1 MVIYLYK
8 KRVVILKIISFI
20 LLFIFLY
27 GLSYF
32 SSYVKYKDR
41 YYVELDGL
49 RLENQILKKELND
62 LSKIKYDD
70 GVIAKVILRDMY
82 SFYDELVINVGS
94 KDNINIYDSV
104 ICNGSLVGI
113 VTKVNDNTS
122 NVKLISSN
130 YNISVKIGN
139 TYGNL
144 NKGIVTMI
152 DKYSDISVGDLVYTS
167 GLDNILGN
175 IYIGKVKDI
184 SLDEDGLSN
193 KVIIEYED
201 NNYLNYVYVVGKISW
216 LFYILL

>member
-32 SSYVKYKDR
+32 SSYIKYKDR

-49 RLENQILKKELND
+49 RLENQLLKKELND
-62 LSKIKYDD
+62 LVNINYEE
-70 GVIAKVILRDMY
+70 GIIAKVILRDMY

-94 KDNINIYDSV
+94 NDNINIYDSV

-113 VTKVNDNTS
+113 VTKVNDKTS

-167 GLDNILGN
+167 GLDNILSD
-175 IYIGKVKDI
+175 IYIGKVKDV

-201 NNYLNYVYVVGKISW
+201 NSNLNYVYVVGKIS
-216 LFYILL
+216 

>member
-27 GLSYF
+27 GLAYF
-32 SSYVKYKDR
+32 SSYIKYKDR

-49 RLENQILKKELND
+49 RLENRLLKKELNE

-144 NKGIVTMI
+144 NKGVVTMV

-175 IYIGKVKDI
+175 IYIGKVKEI
-184 SLDEDGLSN
+184 SLDEDRLSN

-201 NNYLNYVYVVGKISW
+201 NNYLNYVYVVGKLS
-216 LFYILL
+216 

>member
-27 GLSYF
+27 GLAYF
-32 SSYVKYKDR
+32 SSYIKYKDR

-49 RLENQILKKELND
+49 RLENQLLKKELND
-62 LSKIKYDD
+62 LVNINYEE
-70 GVIAKVILRDMY
+70 GIIAKVILRDMY

-144 NKGIVTMI
+144 NKGIITMV
-152 DKYSDISVGDLVYTS
+152 DKYSDISIGDLVYTS
-167 GLDNILGN
+167 GLDNILNN
-175 IYIGKVKDI
+175 IYIGKVKDV

-201 NNYLNYVYVVGKISW
+201 NNYLNYVYVVGKIS
-216 LFYILL
+216 

>member
-27 GLSYF
+27 GLAYF
-32 SSYVKYKDR
+32 SSYIKYKDR

-49 RLENQILKKELND
+49 RLENQLLKKELND
-62 LSKIKYDD
+62 LVNTNYEEGI
-70 GVIAKVILRDMY
+70 IAKVILRDMY

-152 DKYSDISVGDLVYTS
+152 DKYSDISAGDLVYTS
-167 GLDNILGN
+167 GLDNILSD

-201 NNYLNYVYVVGKISW
+201 NCNLNYVYVVGKIS
-216 LFYILL
+216 

>member
-27 GLSYF
+27 GLAYF
-32 SSYVKYKDR
+32 SSYIKYKDR

-49 RLENQILKKELND
+49 RLENQLLKKELND
-62 LSKIKYDD
+62 LVNTNYEEGI
-70 GVIAKVILRDMY
+70 IAKVILRDMY

-104 ICNGSLVGI
+104 IYNGSLVGI

-152 DKYSDISVGDLVYTS
+152 DKYSDISAGDLVYTS
-167 GLDNILGN
+167 GLDNILSD

-201 NNYLNYVYVVGKISW
+201 NCNLNYVYVVGKIS
-216 LFYILL
+216 

>member
-32 SSYVKYKDR
+32 SSYIKYKDR

-49 RLENQILKKELND
+49 RLENQLLKKELNG
-62 LSKIKYDD
+62 LVNINYDE

-113 VTKVNDNTS
+113 VTKVNDKTS

-144 NKGIVTMI
+144 NKGIITMV
-152 DKYSDISVGDLVYTS
+152 DKYSDISIGDLVYTS
-167 GLDNILGN
+167 GLDNILSD

-201 NNYLNYVYVVGKISW
+201 NCNLNYVYVVGKIS
-216 LFYILL
+216 

>member
-27 GLSYF
+27 GLAYF
-32 SSYVKYKDR
+32 SSYIKYKDR

-49 RLENQILKKELND
+49 RLENHLLKKELND
-62 LSKIKYDD
+62 LVNINFDE
-70 GVIAKVILRDMY
+70 GVIAKVILRNMY

-104 ICNGSLVGI
+104 IYNGSLVGI
-113 VTKVNDNTS
+113 VVKVNDNTS

-144 NKGIVTMI
+144 NKGIITMV
-152 DKYSDISVGDLVYTS
+152 DKYSDISIGDLVYTS
-167 GLDNILGN
+167 GLDNILN
-175 IYIGKVKDI
+175 DIYIGKVKDI

-201 NNYLNYVYVVGKISW
+201 NSNLNYVYVVGKIS
-216 LFYILL
+216 

>member
-27 GLSYF
+27 CLAYF
-32 SSYVKYKDR
+32 SSYIKYKDR

-49 RLENQILKKELND
+49 RLENQLLKKELND
-62 LSKIKYDD
+62 LVNINYEE
-70 GVIAKVILRDMY
+70 GIIAKVILRDMY

-94 KDNINIYDSV
+94 NDNINIYDSV

-113 VTKVNDNTS
+113 VTKVNDKTS

-144 NKGIVTMI
+144 NKGIITMI

-167 GLDNILGN
+167 GLDNILSD
-175 IYIGKVKDI
+175 IYIGKVKDV

-201 NNYLNYVYVVGKISW
+201 NSNLNYVYVVGKIS
-216 LFYILL
+216 

>member
-27 GLSYF
+27 GLAYF
-32 SSYVKYKDR
+32 SSYIKYKDR

-49 RLENQILKKELND
+49 RLENQLLKKELND
-62 LSKIKYDD
+62 LVNTNYEEGI
-70 GVIAKVILRDMY
+70 IAKVILRDMY

-167 GLDNILGN
+167 GLDNILSD

-201 NNYLNYVYVVGKISW
+201 NCNLNYVYVVGKIS
-216 LFYILL
+216 

>member
-32 SSYVKYKDR
+32 SSYIKYKDR

-49 RLENQILKKELND
+49 RLENQLLKKELNE
-62 LSKIKYDD
+62 LSNTNYEEGI
-70 GVIAKVILRDMY
+70 IAKVILRDMY

-113 VTKVNDNTS
+113 VTKVNDKTS

-167 GLDNILGN
+167 GLDNILSD
-175 IYIGKVKDI
+175 IYIGKVKDV

-201 NNYLNYVYVVGKISW
+201 NCNLNYVYVVGKIS
-216 LFYILL
+216 

>member
-27 GLSYF
+27 GLAYF

-49 RLENQILKKELND
+49 RLENQVLKKELND
-62 LSKIKYDD
+62 LVNTNYEEGI
-70 GVIAKVILRDMY
+70 IAKVILRDMY

-144 NKGIVTMI
+144 NKGVVTMV

-175 IYIGKVKDI
+175 IYIGKVKEI
-184 SLDEDGLSN
+184 SLDEDRLSN

-201 NNYLNYVYVVGKISW
+201 NNYLNYVYVVGKIS
-216 LFYILL
+216 

>member
-32 SSYVKYKDR
+32 SSYIKYKDR

-49 RLENQILKKELND
+49 RLENHLLKKELND
-62 LSKIKYDD
+62 LVNINYEE
-70 GVIAKVILRDMY
+70 GIIAKVILRDMY

-113 VTKVNDNTS
+113 VTKVNDKTS

-167 GLDNILGN
+167 GLDNILSD

-201 NNYLNYVYVVGKISW
+201 NCNLNYVYVVGKIS
-216 LFYILL
+216 

>member
-32 SSYVKYKDR
+32 SSYIKYKDR

-49 RLENQILKKELND
+49 RLENQLLKKELNE
-62 LSKIKYDD
+62 LSNTNYEEGI
-70 GVIAKVILRDMY
+70 IAKVILRDMY

-113 VTKVNDNTS
+113 VTKVNDKTS

-152 DKYSDISVGDLVYTS
+152 DKYSDISIGDLVYTS
-167 GLDNILGN
+167 GLDNILSD
-175 IYIGKVKDI
+175 IYIGKVKDV

-201 NNYLNYVYVVGKISW
+201 NCNLNYVYVVGKIS
-216 LFYILL
+216 

>member
-1 MVIYLYK
+1 MVIYLCK

-27 GLSYF
+27 GLAYF
-32 SSYVKYKDR
+32 SSYIKYKDR

-49 RLENQILKKELND
+49 RLENQLLKKELNG
-62 LSKIKYDD
+62 LVNINYDE
-70 GVIAKVILRDMY
+70 GVIAKVILRNMY

-104 ICNGSLVGI
+104 IYNGSLVGI

-144 NKGIVTMI
+144 NKGIITMV
-152 DKYSDISVGDLVYTS
+152 DKYSDISIGDLVYTS
-167 GLDNILGN
+167 GLDNILN
-175 IYIGKVKDI
+175 DIYIGKVKDI

-201 NNYLNYVYVVGKISW
+201 NSNLNYVYVVGKIS
-216 LFYILL
+216 

>member
-27 GLSYF
+27 CLAYF
-32 SSYVKYKDR
+32 SSYIKYKDR

-49 RLENQILKKELND
+49 RLENHLLKKELNG
-62 LSKIKYDD
+62 LVNINYEE
-70 GVIAKVILRDMY
+70 GIIAKVILRNMY

-94 KDNINIYDSV
+94 NDNINIYDSV

-144 NKGIVTMI
+144 NKGIITMV
-152 DKYSDISVGDLVYTS
+152 DKYSDISIGDLVYTS
-167 GLDNILGN
+167 GLDNILN
-175 IYIGKVKDI
+175 DIYIGKVKDI

-201 NNYLNYVYVVGKISW
+201 NCNLNYVYVVGKIS
-216 LFYILL
+216 

>member
-27 GLSYF
+27 GLAYF
-32 SSYVKYKDR
+32 SSYIKYKDR

-49 RLENQILKKELND
+49 RLENRLLKKELNE

-144 NKGIVTMI
+144 NKGVVTMV

-175 IYIGKVKDI
+175 IYIGKVKEI
-184 SLDEDGLSN
+184 SLDEDRLSN

-201 NNYLNYVYVVGKISW
+201 NNYLNYVYVVGKIS
-216 LFYILL
+216 

>member
-32 SSYVKYKDR
+32 SSYIKYKDR

-49 RLENQILKKELND
+49 RLENQLLKKELND
-62 LSKIKYDD
+62 LVNINYEE
-70 GVIAKVILRDMY
+70 GIIAKVILRDMY
-82 SFYDELVINVGS
+82 SFYDELVINVGG

-113 VTKVNDNTS
+113 VTKVNDKTS

-167 GLDNILGN
+167 GLDNILSD

-184 SLDEDGLSN
+184 SLDEDGLSY

-201 NNYLNYVYVVGKISW
+201 NCNLNYVYVVGKIS
-216 LFYILL
+216 

>member
-32 SSYVKYKDR
+32 SSYIKYKDR

-49 RLENQILKKELND
+49 RLENQLLKKELND
-62 LSKIKYDD
+62 LVNINYEE
-70 GVIAKVILRDMY
+70 GIIAKVILRDMY

-113 VTKVNDNTS
+113 VTKVNDKTS

-167 GLDNILGN
+167 GLDNILSD

-201 NNYLNYVYVVGKISW
+201 NCNLNYVYVVGKIS
-216 LFYILL
+216 

>member
-27 GLSYF
+27 VLAYF
-32 SSYVKYKDR
+32 SSYIKYKDR

-49 RLENQILKKELND
+49 RLKNQLLKKELND
-62 LSKIKYDD
+62 LVNINYDE
-70 GVIAKVILRDMY
+70 GVIAKVILRNMY

-104 ICNGSLVGI
+104 IYNGSLVGI

-144 NKGIVTMI
+144 NKGIITMV
-152 DKYSDISVGDLVYTS
+152 DKYSDISIGDLVYTS
-167 GLDNILGN
+167 GLDNILSD

-184 SLDEDGLSN
+184 SLDEDRLSN

-201 NNYLNYVYVVGKISW
+201 NSNLNYVYVVGKIS
-216 LFYILL
+216 

>member
-32 SSYVKYKDR
+32 SSYIKYKDR

-49 RLENQILKKELND
+49 RLENHLLKKELNG
-62 LSKIKYDD
+62 LVNINYDE

-113 VTKVNDNTS
+113 VTKVNDKTS

-167 GLDNILGN
+167 GLDNILSD
-175 IYIGKVKDI
+175 IYIGKVKDV

-201 NNYLNYVYVVGKISW
+201 NCNLNYVYVVGKIS
-216 LFYILL
+216 

>member
-32 SSYVKYKDR
+32 SSYIKYKDR

-49 RLENQILKKELND
+49 RLENQLLKKELNE
-62 LSKIKYDD
+62 LSNTNYEEGI
-70 GVIAKVILRDMY
+70 IAKVILRDMY

-113 VTKVNDNTS
+113 VTKVNDKTS

-167 GLDNILGN
+167 GLDNILSD

-201 NNYLNYVYVVGKISW
+201 NCNLNYVYVVGKIS
-216 LFYILL
+216 

>member
-32 SSYVKYKDR
+32 SSYIKYKDR

-49 RLENQILKKELND
+49 RLENHLLKKELNG
-62 LSKIKYDD
+62 LVNINYDE
-70 GVIAKVILRDMY
+70 GVIAKVILRNMY

-113 VTKVNDNTS
+113 VTKVNDKTS

-167 GLDNILGN
+167 GLDNILSD

-201 NNYLNYVYVVGKISW
+201 NCNLNYVYVVGKIS
-216 LFYILL
+216 

>member
-32 SSYVKYKDR
+32 SSYIKYKDR

-49 RLENQILKKELND
+49 RLENQLLKKELND
-62 LSKIKYDD
+62 LVNINYEE
-70 GVIAKVILRDMY
+70 GIIAKVILRDMY

-113 VTKVNDNTS
+113 VTKVNDKTS

-167 GLDNILGN
+167 GLDNILSD
-175 IYIGKVKDI
+175 IYIGKVKDV

-201 NNYLNYVYVVGKISW
+201 NCNLNYVYVVGKIS
-216 LFYILL
+216 

>member
-1 MVIYLYK
+1 MYK

-27 GLSYF
+27 GLAYF
-32 SSYVKYKDR
+32 SSYIKYKDR

-49 RLENQILKKELND
+49 RLENRLLKKELNE

-144 NKGIVTMI
+144 NKGVVTMV

-175 IYIGKVKDI
+175 IYIGKVKEI
-184 SLDEDGLSN
+184 SLDEDRLSN

-201 NNYLNYVYVVGKISW
+201 NNYLNYVYVVGKLS
-216 LFYILL
+216 

>member
-1 MVIYLYK
+1 MVIYLNK
-8 KRVVILKIISFI
+8 KRIVILKIISFI

-27 GLSYF
+27 CLAYF
-32 SSYVKYKDR
+32 SSYIKYKDR

-49 RLENQILKKELND
+49 RLENQLLKKELND
-62 LSKIKYDD
+62 LVNTNYEEGI
-70 GVIAKVILRDMY
+70 IAKVILRDMY

-104 ICNGSLVGI
+104 ICNGSLIGI

-167 GLDNILGN
+167 GLDNILN
-175 IYIGKVKDI
+175 DIYIGKVKDI

-201 NNYLNYVYVVGKISW
+201 NNYLNYVYVVGKIS
-216 LFYILL
+216 

>member
-8 KRVVILKIISFI
+8 KRVVILKINSYI

-27 GLSYF
+27 GLAYF
-32 SSYVKYKDR
+32 SSYIKYKDR

-49 RLENQILKKELND
+49 RLENQLLKKELNE
-62 LSKIKYDD
+62 LSNTNYEEGI
-70 GVIAKVILRDMY
+70 IAKVILRDMY

-144 NKGIVTMI
+144 NKGIITMV
-152 DKYSDISVGDLVYTS
+152 DKYSDISIGDLVYTS
-167 GLDNILGN
+167 GLDNILSD

-201 NNYLNYVYVVGKISW
+201 NCNLNYVYVVGKIS
-216 LFYILL
+216 

>member
-8 KRVVILKIISFI
+8 KRIVILKIISFI

-27 GLSYF
+27 GLAYF
-32 SSYVKYKDR
+32 SSYIKYKDR

-49 RLENQILKKELND
+49 RLENQLLKKELND
-62 LSKIKYDD
+62 LVNTNYEEGI
-70 GVIAKVILRDMY
+70 IAKVILRDMY

-144 NKGIVTMI
+144 NKGIVTMV
-152 DKYSDISVGDLVYTS
+152 DKYSDISIGDLVYTS
-167 GLDNILGN
+167 GLDNILSD

-201 NNYLNYVYVVGKISW
+201 NNYLNYVYVVGKIS
-216 LFYILL
+216 

>member
-27 GLSYF
+27 GLAYF

-49 RLENQILKKELND
+49 RLENQVLKKELND
-62 LSKIKYDD
+62 LVNTNYED
-70 GVIAKVILRDMY
+70 GIIAKVILRDMY

-144 NKGIVTMI
+144 NKGIITMV
-152 DKYSDISVGDLVYTS
+152 DKYSDISIGDLVYTS

-184 SLDEDGLSN
+184 FLDEDGLSN

-201 NNYLNYVYVVGKISW
+201 NNYLNYVYVVGKIS
-216 LFYILL
+216 

>member
-20 LLFIFLY
+20 LLFLFLY
-27 GLSYF
+27 GLAYF
-32 SSYVKYKDR
+32 SSYIKYKDR

-49 RLENQILKKELND
+49 RLENHLLKKELNG
-62 LSKIKYDD
+62 LVNINYDE

-113 VTKVNDNTS
+113 VTKVNDKTS

-167 GLDNILGN
+167 GLDNILSD
-175 IYIGKVKDI
+175 IYIGKVKDV

-201 NNYLNYVYVVGKISW
+201 NCNLNYVYVVGKIS
-216 LFYILL
+216 

>member
-201 NNYLNYVYVVGKISW
+201 NNYLNYVYVVGKIS
-216 LFYILL
+216 

>member
-1 MVIYLYK
+1 
-8 KRVVILKIISFI
+8 
-20 LLFIFLY
+20 
-27 GLSYF
+27 
-32 SSYVKYKDR
+32 
-41 YYVELDGL
+41 
-49 RLENQILKKELND
+49 
-62 LSKIKYDD
+62 
-70 GVIAKVILRDMY
+70 MY

-152 DKYSDISVGDLVYTS
+152 DKYSDISAGDLVYTS
-167 GLDNILGN
+167 GLDNILSD

-201 NNYLNYVYVVGKISW
+201 NCNLNYVYVVGKIS
-216 LFYILL
+216 

>member
-27 GLSYF
+27 GLAYF
-32 SSYVKYKDR
+32 SSYIKYKDR

-49 RLENQILKKELND
+49 RLENHLLKKELNG
-62 LSKIKYDD
+62 LVNINYDV
-70 GVIAKVILRDMY
+70 GVIAKVILRNMY

-104 ICNGSLVGI
+104 IYNGSLVGI
-113 VTKVNDNTS
+113 VAKVNDNTS

-144 NKGIVTMI
+144 NKGIITMV
-152 DKYSDISVGDLVYTS
+152 DKYSDISIGDLVYTS
-167 GLDNILGN
+167 GLDNILN
-175 IYIGKVKDI
+175 DIYIGKVKDI

-201 NNYLNYVYVVGKISW
+201 NSNLNYVYVVGKIS
-216 LFYILL
+216 

>member
-32 SSYVKYKDR
+32 SSYIKYKDR

-49 RLENQILKKELND
+49 RLENQLLKKELNE
-62 LSKIKYDD
+62 LSNTNYEEGI
-70 GVIAKVILRDMY
+70 IAKVILRDMY

-94 KDNINIYDSV
+94 NDNINIYDSV

-113 VTKVNDNTS
+113 VTKVNDKTS

-167 GLDNILGN
+167 GLDNILSD
-175 IYIGKVKDI
+175 IYIGKVKDV

-201 NNYLNYVYVVGKISW
+201 NCNLNYVYVVGKIS
-216 LFYILL
+216 

>member
-8 KRVVILKIISFI
+8 RRVVILKIISFI

-27 GLSYF
+27 VLAYF
-32 SSYVKYKDR
+32 SSYIKYKDR

-49 RLENQILKKELND
+49 RLENQLLKKELNG
-62 LSKIKYDD
+62 LVNINYDE

-104 ICNGSLVGI
+104 IYNGSLVGI

-144 NKGIVTMI
+144 NKGIITMV
-152 DKYSDISVGDLVYTS
+152 DKYSDISIGDLVYTS
-167 GLDNILGN
+167 GLDNILSD

-201 NNYLNYVYVVGKISW
+201 NSNLNYVYVVGKI
-216 LFYILL
+216 L

>member
-32 SSYVKYKDR
+32 SSYIKYKDR

-49 RLENQILKKELND
+49 RLENQLLKKELNE
-62 LSKIKYDD
+62 LSNTNYEEGI
-70 GVIAKVILRDMY
+70 IAKVILRDKY
-82 SFYDELVINVGS
+82 SFYDELVINGGG

-104 ICNGSLVGI
+104 ICIGSLVGI
-113 VTKVNDNTS
+113 VTKVNDKTS

-152 DKYSDISVGDLVYTS
+152 DKYSDISIGDLVYTS
-167 GLDNILGN
+167 GLDNILN
-175 IYIGKVKDI
+175 DIYIGKVKDI

-201 NNYLNYVYVVGKISW
+201 NCNLNYVYVVGKIS
-216 LFYILL
+216 

>member
-27 GLSYF
+27 VLAYF
-32 SSYVKYKDR
+32 SSYIKYKDR

-49 RLENQILKKELND
+49 RLENQLLKKELND
-62 LSKIKYDD
+62 LVNINYEE
-70 GVIAKVILRDMY
+70 GIIAKVILRNMY

-104 ICNGSLVGI
+104 IYNGSLVGI

-144 NKGIVTMI
+144 NKGIITMV
-152 DKYSDISVGDLVYTS
+152 DKYSDISIGDLVYTS
-167 GLDNILGN
+167 GLDNILN
-175 IYIGKVKDI
+175 DIYIGKVKDI

-201 NNYLNYVYVVGKISW
+201 NSNLNYVYVVGKIS
-216 LFYILL
+216 

>member
-27 GLSYF
+27 GLAYF
-32 SSYVKYKDR
+32 SSYIKYKDR

-49 RLENQILKKELND
+49 RLENQLLKKELND
-62 LSKIKYDD
+62 LVNTNYEEGI
-70 GVIAKVILRDMY
+70 IAKVILRDMY

-144 NKGIVTMI
+144 NKGIITMV
-152 DKYSDISVGDLVYTS
+152 DKYSDISIGDLVYTS
-167 GLDNILGN
+167 GLDNILSD
-175 IYIGKVKDI
+175 IYIGKVIDI

-201 NNYLNYVYVVGKISW
+201 NNYLNYVYVVGKIS
-216 LFYILL
+216 

>member
-27 GLSYF
+27 GLAYF
-32 SSYVKYKDR
+32 SSYIKYKDR

-49 RLENQILKKELND
+49 RLENQLLKKELNG
-62 LSKIKYDD
+62 LVNINYDE

-104 ICNGSLVGI
+104 IYNGSLVGI

-122 NVKLISSN
+122 NVKLISSK

-144 NKGIVTMI
+144 NKGIITMV
-152 DKYSDISVGDLVYTS
+152 DKYSDISIGDLVYTS
-167 GLDNILGN
+167 GLDNILN
-175 IYIGKVKDI
+175 DIYIGKVKDI

-201 NNYLNYVYVVGKISW
+201 NSNLNYVYVVGKIS
-216 LFYILL
+216 

>member
-27 GLSYF
+27 GLAYF
-32 SSYVKYKDR
+32 SSYIKYKDR

-49 RLENQILKKELND
+49 RLKNQLLKKELND
-62 LSKIKYDD
+62 LVNINYDE
-70 GVIAKVILRDMY
+70 GVIAKVILRNMY

-104 ICNGSLVGI
+104 IYNGSLVGI

-144 NKGIVTMI
+144 NKGIITMV
-152 DKYSDISVGDLVYTS
+152 DKYSDISIGDLVYTS
-167 GLDNILGN
+167 GLDNILN
-175 IYIGKVKDI
+175 DIYIGKVKDI

-201 NNYLNYVYVVGKISW
+201 NSNLNYVYVVGKIS
-216 LFYILL
+216 